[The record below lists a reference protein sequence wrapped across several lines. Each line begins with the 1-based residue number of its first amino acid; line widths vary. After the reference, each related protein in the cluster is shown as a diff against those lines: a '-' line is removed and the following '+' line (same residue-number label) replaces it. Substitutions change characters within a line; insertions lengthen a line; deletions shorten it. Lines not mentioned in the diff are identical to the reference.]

1 MSIDA
6 ILSTSD
12 RRGKKYKV
20 VVMEGKRKKTI
31 HFGADGMS
39 DYTKHHDEARK
50 QRYINRHRKHENFND
65 PWHAS
70 FWALHVL
77 WNLPTINESISDIEK
92 KFDINIKHQ

>member
-39 DYTKHHDEARK
+39 D
-50 QRYINRHRKHENFND
+50 
-65 PWHAS
+65 
-70 FWALHVL
+70 
-77 WNLPTINESISDIEK
+77 INESISDIEK